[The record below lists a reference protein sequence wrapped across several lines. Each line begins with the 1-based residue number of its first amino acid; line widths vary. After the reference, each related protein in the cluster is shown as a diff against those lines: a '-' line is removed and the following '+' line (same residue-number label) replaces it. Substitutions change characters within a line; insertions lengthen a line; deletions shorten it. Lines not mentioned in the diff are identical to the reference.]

1 MNEDRDS
8 AQSIVILGK
17 LAGVHGV
24 RGALKVLS
32 WTDPREEILEL
43 GPWLLG
49 NPKDRQI
56 LDNYQPVKLTSG
68 RAQGKSL
75 VVTFSEVD
83 DRNKAETLIGQLIAI
98 RQQDLPQADQGSW
111 YWRDLVKLQVVT
123 LEGYDLG
130 RVSEI
135 MPTGANDV
143 LVVKGERERLIP
155 FVADQYIK
163 QIDLEAGVITVDWDR
178 DF

>member
-1 MNEDRDS
+1 MNADRNR

-24 RGALKVLS
+24 RGAIKVLS

-49 NPKDRQI
+49 HPRDQQI
-56 LDNYQPVKLTSG
+56 LDNYKPVELTSG
-68 RAQGKSL
+68 RIQGKSL
-75 VVTFSEVD
+75 LVTFAEID
-83 DRNKAETLIGQLIAI
+83 DRNKAEVLIGQLVAI
-98 RQQDLPQADQGSW
+98 RQQDLPQPDQGSW

-123 LEGYDLG
+123 LEGHNLG
-130 RVSEI
+130 QVSEI

-143 LVVKGERERLIP
+143 LVVTGERERLIP
-155 FVADQYIK
+155 FVQDQYIK
-163 QIDLEAGVITVDWDR
+163 QVDLEAGVITVDWDR